1 MSGYIRHAKCSR
13 CRAKAIEVGDRDGWD
28 ESCPVFGLFER
39 YDYRGK
45 RLDRREPVGVAQ
57 YTYKDGRGAYFGW
70 HEERFV
76 SADELADAPAR
87 LRSLMKSGEVYPESV
102 YLARWNEKKD
112 RVEVL
117 IGSRK
122 CLHSE
127 PPARANVSA
136 DLEMQF

>member
-1 MSGYIRHAKCSR
+1 MGGTSHVPYSVFSNDTTTEVNDWTAANRSGSR
-13 CRAKAIEVGDRDGWD
+13 STRTK
-28 ESCPVFGLFER
+28 
-39 YDYRGK
+39 
-45 RLDRREPVGVAQ
+45 
-57 YTYKDGRGAYFGW
+57 T
-70 HEERFV
+70 
-76 SADELADAPAR
+76 DELADAPAR